1 MATNTASSST
11 THTGNGSTN
20 TFAISFSFLANNE
33 IDVTVGGVL
42 KTITTHYTI
51 SGSTVT
57 FTSGNTPANGAAIKF
72 QRDTD
77 ISAKKI
83 DFSDGSVLTERD
95 LDNNSDQIL
104 FAQQE
109 ITDKLGTIE
118 EGATGDQTDAEIK
131 TAYENNSDT
140 NAFTDALL
148 SKLNAIEAGATGD
161 QTNAEIR
168 TAVEAASD
176 SNVFTDADH
185 SKLNGIEA
193 GATAD
198 QTITEI
204 KSLIAGS
211 PLDASHLAAN
221 SVDTSEITDDAVT
234 NAKLADAELKTLATM
249 QSGTASKLADSTA
262 LTSDIADLNQLDGL
276 QKATTI
282 TDDDTKFPTSGA
294 IVDYVAAQLAPIGGF
309 EAVANENSFPNTQP
323 ASGVVISIADA
334 GGLAVSST
342 GTASGQTVG
351 GTTVNISGIA
361 TNFRG
366 SSVAA
371 GVRFLVSSTGSGQNY
386 TYHKAT
392 LKEDDLVSLSGDI
405 NDFANRYRVGSSNP
419 TTSLDN
425 GDLFFNTSTGKML
438 VYNGTNAAWEEVQSI
453 GNFFISTLSPAF
465 DGSTTDFTITNAP
478 SNVQQILL
486 IIEGVVQKP
495 NAGTSTPTEG
505 FALDGSTVKLAAAPA
520 TGASYHA
527 VVMGSTVNIGT
538 PSDHTVTTAILQ
550 NNSVSTQKIQDE
562 AITLAKLEHGTSSN
576 NGKFLRANNGA
587 DPTFESINNQTLQFP
602 SGATGVS
609 CSTEN
614 EIQINSSNYKVVFD
628 TDTSNT
634 HEISFAGPSSL
645 TKTSAYTLP
654 EDGSNGQ
661 FLKTNGSGVLSFGTI
676 DLTALSASN
685 LTAGTI
691 PAARFPAAL
700 PAIDGSALTGVS
712 SQKADGCVT
721 ENSQTISNNYTMG
734 TNKSGISA
742 GPITIA
748 NNVTVNIPS
757 GSRYVIV

>member
-1 MATNTASSST
+1 MC
-11 THTGNGSTN
+11 
-20 TFAISFSFLANNE
+20 I
-33 IDVTVGGVL
+33 
-42 KTITTHYTI
+42 
-51 SGSTVT
+51 
-57 FTSGNTPANGAAIKF
+57 
-72 QRDTD
+72 RD
-77 ISAKKI
+77 S
-83 DFSDGSVLTERD
+83 
-95 LDNNSDQIL
+95 
-104 FAQQE
+104 
-109 ITDKLGTIE
+109 
-118 EGATGDQTDAEIK
+118 
-131 TAYENNSDT
+131 
-140 NAFTDALL
+140 
-148 SKLNAIEAGATGD
+148 
-161 QTNAEIR
+161 
-168 TAVEAASD
+168 
-176 SNVFTDADH
+176 
-185 SKLNGIEA
+185 
-193 GATAD
+193 
-198 QTITEI
+198 
-204 KSLIAGS
+204 
-211 PLDASHLAAN
+211 
-221 SVDTSEITDDAVT
+221 
-234 NAKLADAELKTLATM
+234 
-249 QSGTASKLADSTA
+249 
-262 LTSDIADLNQLDGL
+262 
-276 QKATTI
+276 
-282 TDDDTKFPTSGA
+282 
-294 IVDYVAAQLAPIGGF
+294 
-309 EAVANENSFPNTQP
+309 
-323 ASGVVISIADA
+323 
-334 GGLAVSST
+334 
-342 GTASGQTVG
+342 
-351 GTTVNISGIA
+351 
-361 TNFRG
+361 
-366 SSVAA
+366 
-371 GVRFLVSSTGSGQNY
+371 
-386 TYHKAT
+386 
-392 LKEDDLVSLSGDI
+392 
-405 NDFANRYRVGSSNP
+405 
-419 TTSLDN
+419 
-425 GDLFFNTSTGKML
+425 FNTSTGKML
-438 VYNGTNAAWEEVQSI
+438 VYNGTNTAWEEVQSI

-538 PSDHTVTTAILQ
+538 PSDNTVTTAILQ

-602 SGATGVS
+602 DGSTGLTL
-609 CSTEN
+609 STQN
-614 EIQINSSNYKVVFD
+614 EIQINSSNHKVVFD

-685 LTAGTI
+685 LTSGTI

-742 GPITIA
+742 GPITI
-748 NNVTVNIPS
+748 NSGITVNIPS